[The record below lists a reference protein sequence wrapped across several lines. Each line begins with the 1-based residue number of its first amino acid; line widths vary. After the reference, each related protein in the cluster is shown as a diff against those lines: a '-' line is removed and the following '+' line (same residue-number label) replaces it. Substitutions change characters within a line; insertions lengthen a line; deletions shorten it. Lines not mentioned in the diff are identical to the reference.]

1 MTSGK
6 KWTPE
11 TKRFVFIVCFV
22 LIGLAIW
29 RFSILLAPLFVA
41 VIIAYL
47 LNPLVIWLT
56 QRTRLSRD
64 LSAAVVYVIFLV
76 VLFLIPFIG
85 TPLIVQQVR
94 QLDIDVQEIADQLRV
109 PLSANLAALDTELDV
124 ESLSGSVGGSLEG
137 LATWVATVAF
147 SIAEGFIWAIFIIV
161 VGYYLLREA
170 NNFNDWV
177 DSWIPPDFLEE
188 FRQLRREIDRVW
200 KSYFYGQVTLAI
212 IVGLIVGGTTA
223 LLGIRSAVLLGLL
236 AALLELIP
244 NWGYSLSGAIG
255 VLFAFFQGSSWI
267 PLPSWAFA
275 LVVLGFYFLMWQFD
289 TNYLIPRVI
298 GHRLRLSPAIVIIGI
313 IGGASLAGA
322 LGLLLAAPII
332 ATVRVVGGYIYRRLL
347 DLEPYVLMYDS
358 VTPVNEPLASVSE
371 ETGADRPLPLAG
383 PSEAESAE
391 S

>member
-1 MTSGK
+1 MLK
-6 KWTPE
+6 DADK
-11 TKRFVFIVCFV
+11 
-22 LIGLAIW
+22 
-29 RFSILLAPLFVA
+29 
-41 VIIAYL
+41 
-47 LNPLVIWLT
+47 LN
-56 QRTRLSRD
+56 
-64 LSAAVVYVIFLV
+64 
-76 VLFLIPFIG
+76 G
-85 TPLIVQQVR
+85 
-94 QLDIDVQEIADQLRV
+94 
-109 PLSANLAALDTELDV
+109 
-124 ESLSGSVGGSLEG
+124 
-137 LATWVATVAF
+137 
-147 SIAEGFIWAIFIIV
+147 
-161 VGYYLLREA
+161 
-170 NNFNDWV
+170 WV
-177 DSWIPPDFLEE
+177 DSWIPPNSLEE

-212 IVGLIVGGTTA
+212 IVGLIVGFTTA
-223 LLGIRSAVLLGLL
+223 LLGIESAVLLGLV

-244 NWGYSLSGAIG
+244 NWGYGVSGAIG

-347 DLEPYVLMYDS
+347 DLEPYVLMYDAVS
-358 VTPVNEPLASVSE
+358 PINEPVASVSE
-371 ETGADRPLPLAG
+371 ETGPDRQLPLAG
-383 PSEAESAE
+383 QSEAESAE